1 MGIKLITDSACD
13 LSKEYLKT
21 QEVELIPIYISLD
34 GNDFK
39 DGIDI
44 TPEEIYQGMRDGK
57 VYKTAQITIKDF
69 EKIFEKYAQAGDE
82 ILYLSFS
89 SGLSGTCNAA
99 QIAANAVKEKYPN
112 AKIQI
117 IDTKAAVNGL
127 GLIVKKA
134 VDGKN
139 NGMSFEDLIK
149 SVESDAAKIEHI
161 FTVEDLNYLYRGGR
175 LSKGAAVVG
184 NMLNIQPILRVDE
197 DGKLEQLDKVRG
209 RKKLFGKIL
218 KLMEDKADDLG
229 RQTIGISHGDDQ
241 ESAEKLVEM
250 IKERFGS
257 KDFIISMMGA
267 AIGAHTGP
275 GTLCVFFFNT
285 KK

>member
-13 LSKEYLKT
+13 LSREYLKT
-21 QEVELIPIYISLD
+21 QEVEVIPIYISLD
-34 GNDFK
+34 GKDFK

-44 TPEEIYQGMRDGK
+44 APEEIYQGMRDGK

-69 EKIFEKYAQAGDE
+69 ENIFEKYVQSGDE
-82 ILYLSFS
+82 ILHLSFS
-89 SGLSGTCNAA
+89 SGLSGTYNAA
-99 QIAANAVKEKYPN
+99 LIAANTVKEKYPN

-149 SVESDAAKIEHI
+149 CVESDVAKIEHI

-184 NMLNIQPILRVDE
+184 NMLNIQPVLRVNE
-197 DGKLEQLDKVRG
+197 DGRLEQLDKVRG

-218 KLMEDKADDLG
+218 ELMEDKADDLDS
-229 RQTIGISHGDDQ
+229 QTIGISHGDDQ

-250 IKERFGS
+250 IKERFGT

-275 GTLCVFFFNT
+275 GTLCVFFFKT
-285 KK
+285 K